1 MARGWI
7 ARSRFSMRGVVH
19 TLHSERYAKFLGEV
33 VAMRKRAG
41 LTQRQLAAKLNQ
53 RQAYVGKSEVAERR
67 LDILELMDWCHACGE
82 DPAALVRKLETL
94 P

>member
-1 MARGWI
+1 
-7 ARSRFSMRGVVH
+7 MRGVVH
-19 TLHSERYAKFLGEV
+19 TLHSDRYAKFLGEL

-67 LDILELMDWCHACGE
+67 LDILELLDWCQACGE
-82 DPAALVRKLETL
+82 DPTALVQKLQKIL
-94 P
+94 

>member
-1 MARGWI
+1 
-7 ARSRFSMRGVVH
+7 MRGVVH
-19 TLHSERYAKFLGEV
+19 TLHSERYARFLVEI

-67 LDILELMDWCHACGE
+67 LDVTKLELIDWCRACGE
-82 DPAALVRKLETL
+82 DPAA
-94 P
+94 PW

>member
-1 MARGWI
+1 
-7 ARSRFSMRGVVH
+7 MRGVVH
-19 TLHSERYAKFLGEV
+19 TLHSDRYAKFLGEL

-67 LDILELMDWCHACGE
+67 LDILELLDWCEACGE
-82 DPAALVRKLETL
+82 DPTTLVRRLQKIL
-94 P
+94 

>member
-1 MARGWI
+1 
-7 ARSRFSMRGVVH
+7 MRGVVH
-19 TLHSERYAKFLGEV
+19 TLHSDRYARFLGEL

-67 LDILELMDWCHACGE
+67 LDILELLDWCAACGE
-82 DPAALVRKLETL
+82 DPTTLVRRLQKIL
-94 P
+94 